1 MAGKPLMKKGSVSSS
16 TLINEVSYLARPKS
30 SRSKA
35 VNIETVLEK
44 LSVHDQS
51 EADNNS
57 RGDESRSREN
67 SLRKGRG
74 LGQSTAS
81 TVSPANTI
89 VPKVAARSLKGRD
102 EGEVHEEDVSEILS
116 DFEGE
121 EEGEEGESVRS
132 KARNGGFEIDE
143 VFGESDGEEGE
154 EEGEEEEEE
163 GSDGEGEDGTS
174 SGR

>member
-1 MAGKPLMKKGSVSSS
+1 MKKGSVSSS
-16 TLINEVSYLARPKS
+16 TLINEASYLARPKS

-51 EADNNS
+51 EAGNNNSS

-81 TVSPANTI
+81 TVSPADTV
-89 VPKVAARSLKGRD
+89 VPKAAARGLKGRD

-132 KARNGGFEIDE
+132 KARNGGFEIDG

-154 EEGEEEEEE
+154 EGEEEE